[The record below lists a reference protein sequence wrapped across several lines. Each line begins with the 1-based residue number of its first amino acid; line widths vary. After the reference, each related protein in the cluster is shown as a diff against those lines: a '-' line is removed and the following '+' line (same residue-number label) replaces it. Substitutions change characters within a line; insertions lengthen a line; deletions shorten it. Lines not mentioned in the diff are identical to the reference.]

1 MENKSHALAAG
12 LFVLVVAAMLAGL
25 AIWLTRDDANY
36 EQYEMSTKDG
46 VSGLQPQATVRYKGV
61 AVGKVTRIGF
71 DPQVTGNVLIRIA
84 VNEQAP
90 ISPTTFAVLGYQG
103 VTGLAHVQLD
113 DEQQPYPEL
122 PPGPSG
128 LPRLPLKPSPF
139 GKLAE
144 QAPAILTQVEEAT
157 RRINQLLGDT
167 NQQLLTQTLGNIS
180 SAAAGVNTLTQK
192 LDATVTQRLD
202 PALASIP
209 PLAGEARKT
218 LQALQQAGNSVTT
231 LASDFGHCTPRTG
244 PGRVRC
250 RALEPSVHER
260 GACAAR
266 CSRSRCRSP
275 ACEDDTP
282 ADPYLEPAEE
292 VIRAPGVAVVSL
304 AHAPGAYDGQ
314 TVRIVGEAAQVL
326 APRAF
331 VLEGRGRRR
340 FAGSALTEGGS
351 PGGHDDPIWD
361 GPTRGARAHTAWRRT
376 SPGRSARPS
385 PGRAG
390 S

>member
-90 ISPTTFAVLGYQG
+90 ITPTTFAELGYQG

-113 DEQQPYPEL
+113 DADQPYPEL

-202 PALASIP
+202 PALASLP

-231 LASDFGHCTPRTG
+231 LASDFSKTTQRITAEGGAIDQITLGTQALARAADQFGTTTLPRVNRAADDTSLAARRLSRAAGSITDNPQLFIYGSGRIPPG
-244 PGRVRC
+244 PG
-250 RALEPSVHER
+250 ES
-260 GACAAR
+260 GFAA
-266 CSRSRCRSP
+266 P
-275 ACEDDTP
+275 
-282 ADPYLEPAEE
+282 
-292 VIRAPGVAVVSL
+292 
-304 AHAPGAYDGQ
+304 
-314 TVRIVGEAAQVL
+314 
-326 APRAF
+326 
-331 VLEGRGRRR
+331 
-340 FAGSALTEGGS
+340 
-351 PGGHDDPIWD
+351 
-361 GPTRGARAHTAWRRT
+361 
-376 SPGRSARPS
+376 
-385 PGRAG
+385 
-390 S
+390 

>member
-25 AIWLTRDDANY
+25 AIWLTRDNANY
-36 EQYEMSTKDG
+36 EQYELSTKDG

-71 DPQVTGNVLIRIA
+71 DPQVNGNVLIRIA

-113 DEQQPYPEL
+113 DAEQPYPEL

-202 PALASIP
+202 PALASLP

-231 LASDFGHCTPRTG
+231 LASDFSKTTQRITAEGGAIDQITLGTQALARAADQFGTTTLPRVNRAADDTSQAARRLSRAAGSITDNPQLFIYGSGRIPPG
-244 PGRVRC
+244 PG
-250 RALEPSVHER
+250 ET
-260 GACAAR
+260 GFAA
-266 CSRSRCRSP
+266 P
-275 ACEDDTP
+275 
-282 ADPYLEPAEE
+282 
-292 VIRAPGVAVVSL
+292 
-304 AHAPGAYDGQ
+304 
-314 TVRIVGEAAQVL
+314 
-326 APRAF
+326 
-331 VLEGRGRRR
+331 
-340 FAGSALTEGGS
+340 
-351 PGGHDDPIWD
+351 
-361 GPTRGARAHTAWRRT
+361 
-376 SPGRSARPS
+376 
-385 PGRAG
+385 
-390 S
+390 

>member
-25 AIWLTRDDANY
+25 AIWLTRDNANY
-36 EQYEMSTKDG
+36 EQYELSTKDG

-71 DPQVTGNVLIRIA
+71 DPQVSGNVLIRIA

-90 ISPTTFAVLGYQG
+90 ITPTTFAVLGYQG

-113 DEQQPYPEL
+113 DAEKPYPEL

-144 QAPAILTQVEEAT
+144 QAPAILSQVEEAT

-202 PALASIP
+202 PALASLP
-209 PLAGEARKT
+209 PLAGDARKT

-231 LASDFGHCTPRTG
+231 LASDFSKTTQRITAEGGAIDQITLGTQALARAADQFGTTTLPRVNRAADDTSLAARRLGRAVGGITDNPQLFIYGSGRIPPG
-244 PGRVRC
+244 PG
-250 RALEPSVHER
+250 EP
-260 GACAAR
+260 GFAA
-266 CSRSRCRSP
+266 P
-275 ACEDDTP
+275 
-282 ADPYLEPAEE
+282 
-292 VIRAPGVAVVSL
+292 
-304 AHAPGAYDGQ
+304 
-314 TVRIVGEAAQVL
+314 
-326 APRAF
+326 
-331 VLEGRGRRR
+331 
-340 FAGSALTEGGS
+340 
-351 PGGHDDPIWD
+351 
-361 GPTRGARAHTAWRRT
+361 
-376 SPGRSARPS
+376 
-385 PGRAG
+385 
-390 S
+390 

>member
-12 LFVLVVAAMLAGL
+12 IFVLVVAAMLAGL
-25 AIWLTRDDANY
+25 AVWLTRDNANY
-36 EQYEMSTKDG
+36 EQYELSTRDG
-46 VSGLQPQATVRYKGV
+46 VSGLQPQAAVRYKGV

-113 DEQQPYPEL
+113 DAEQPYPEL

-128 LPRLPLKPSPF
+128 LPRLPLKPSRF

-144 QAPAILTQVEEAT
+144 QAPAILGQVEEAT

-202 PALASIP
+202 PALASLP
-209 PLAGEARKT
+209 PLAGDARKT

-231 LASDFGHCTPRTG
+231 LASDFSKTTQRITAEGGAIDQITLGTQALARAADQFGTTTLPRVNRAADDTSLAARRLGRAVGGITDNPQLFIYGSGRIPPG
-244 PGRVRC
+244 PG
-250 RALEPSVHER
+250 EP
-260 GACAAR
+260 GF
-266 CSRSRCRSP
+266 
-275 ACEDDTP
+275 
-282 ADPYLEPAEE
+282 
-292 VIRAPGVAVVSL
+292 AP
-304 AHAPGAYDGQ
+304 
-314 TVRIVGEAAQVL
+314 
-326 APRAF
+326 
-331 VLEGRGRRR
+331 
-340 FAGSALTEGGS
+340 
-351 PGGHDDPIWD
+351 
-361 GPTRGARAHTAWRRT
+361 
-376 SPGRSARPS
+376 
-385 PGRAG
+385 
-390 S
+390 

>member
-25 AIWLTRDDANY
+25 AIWLTRDNANY
-36 EQYEMSTKDG
+36 EQYELSTKDG

-71 DPQVTGNVLIRIA
+71 DPQVNGNVLIRIA
-84 VNEQAP
+84 VSEQAP
-90 ISPTTFAVLGYQG
+90 ITPTTFAVLGYQG

-113 DEQQPYPEL
+113 DAEQPYPEL

-231 LASDFGHCTPRTG
+231 LASDFNKTTQRITAEGGAIDQITLGTQALARAADQFGTTTLPRVNRAADDTSQAARRLSRAVGGITDNPQLFIYGSGRIPPG
-244 PGRVRC
+244 PG
-250 RALEPSVHER
+250 ET
-260 GACAAR
+260 GFAA
-266 CSRSRCRSP
+266 P
-275 ACEDDTP
+275 
-282 ADPYLEPAEE
+282 
-292 VIRAPGVAVVSL
+292 
-304 AHAPGAYDGQ
+304 
-314 TVRIVGEAAQVL
+314 
-326 APRAF
+326 
-331 VLEGRGRRR
+331 
-340 FAGSALTEGGS
+340 
-351 PGGHDDPIWD
+351 
-361 GPTRGARAHTAWRRT
+361 
-376 SPGRSARPS
+376 
-385 PGRAG
+385 
-390 S
+390 